1 MIEYT
6 ISYCI
11 YIGADYDSVTLGSCN
26 PMFRILVTCGYPG
39 ERGYFVSKKAFLSTI
54 RPKTQFSDGYFMHSP
69 QKQAI
74 TQPKIAKK
82 RGISP
87 QISAIFLIFG
97 IAFLR

>member
-39 ERGYFVSKKAFLSTI
+39 ERGYFVSKKAFLSI
-54 RPKTQFSDGYFMHSP
+54 
-69 QKQAI
+69 
-74 TQPKIAKK
+74 K
-82 RGISP
+82 RGYELVFYENVF
-87 QISAIFLIFG
+87 ALILK
-97 IAFLR
+97 IPRRY